1 MVVTYICD
9 KCQFETLSVSKFR
22 AHLQRKTD
30 CTNRVITSAEFIE
43 LEEQCLVDTYEE
55 IGEGTREI
63 ARRLRCKKPEDL
75 DRDFSAIITLYNRL
89 INRANFVDK
98 TKISEDEYRQKMIKS
113 RNVFIADYF
122 KKVLDTVEHGNAVM
136 MRIARKYE
144 DVIPADHLPELDAE
158 SEVDL
163 AMNSLSLDLEA
174 IQESP
179 DLE

>member
-1 MVVTYICD
+1 
-9 KCQFETLSVSKFR
+9 
-22 AHLQRKTD
+22 
-30 CTNRVITSAEFIE
+30 VITSAEFIE

-63 ARRLRCKKPEDL
+63 TRRLRCKKPEDL

-113 RNVFIADYF
+113 RDVFIADYF
-122 KKVLDTVEHGNAVM
+122 KKVLDTLESGNAVM
-136 MRIARKYE
+136 TRIARKYKE
-144 DVIPADHLPELDAE
+144 VIHEDHLPELDAE
-158 SEVDL
+158 SEDDL
-163 AMNSLSLDLEA
+163 AMNSISLSLAA
-174 IQESP
+174 ILGSP